1 MTVRDEAVL
10 ITGGTRG
17 IGRACAEAFARRGAH
32 VYVTHWWGSTSVDE
46 LRAAFEAKDLRPPE
60 VLDADAGDA
69 NDTAAVMET
78 IRDKHERLHAFV
90 SNVAF
95 GPTVHSMEDLV
106 ERSFMRCM
114 KYTAWPVVEHVKAAE
129 AAFGVAPRYVVA
141 VSSQGAE
148 SAHHAY
154 DIVAASK
161 AALEALCRYLA
172 QRLHATSSVNVV
184 RTRFADTD
192 ALRATFGDAFPHFVG
207 HRAPGLLTDP
217 ALVGEAVF
225 GLCSGLMDAMRG
237 QILDV
242 DGGASNFDGFS
253 RLFADRERLPP
264 LRTGDD

>member
-1 MTVRDEAVL
+1 MTVEGRAVL

-32 VYVTHWWGSTSVDE
+32 VYVTHWWASTPAE
-46 LRAAFEAKDLRPPE
+46 QLRASFEAKGLRSPV
-60 VLDADAGDA
+60 VLEADVGSAE
-69 NDTAAVMET
+69 DTATVMST
-78 IRDKHERLHAFV
+78 IRAEHDRLHALV

-95 GPTVHSMEDLV
+95 GPTVHGLEDMV

-114 KYTAWPVVEHVKAAE
+114 KYSAWPVVEHVKAAQT
-129 AAFGVAPRYVVA
+129 AFELPPRYVVA

-172 QRLHATSSVNVV
+172 VRLHETTSVNVV

-192 ALRATFGDAFPHFVG
+192 ALRATFGEGFPHFVR
-207 HRAPGLLTDP
+207 HHAPGLLTDP
-217 ALVGEAVF
+217 ALVGEAAF

-253 RLFADRERLPP
+253 RLFADRDALP
-264 LRTGDD
+264 LLDSKDD

>member
-1 MTVRDEAVL
+1 MTVEGRAVL

-32 VYVTHWWGSTSVDE
+32 VYVTHWWGSTSAE
-46 LRAAFEAKDLRPPE
+46 SLAEAFEAQGLRPPV
-60 VLDADAGDA
+60 VLEADAGSA
-69 NDTAAVMET
+69 QDTEAVMARIRET
-78 IRDKHERLHAFV
+78 HERLYALV

-95 GPTVHSMEDLV
+95 GPTVHSMDDLV
-106 ERSFMRCM
+106 ERSFMACM
-114 KYTAWPVVEHVKAAE
+114 KYSAWPVVEHVKAAIQRFE
-129 AAFGVAPRYVVA
+129 VAPRYVVA

-148 SAHHAY
+148 SSHHAY

-172 QRLHATSSVNVV
+172 ARLHETSCVNVV

-192 ALRATFGDAFPHFVG
+192 ALRATFGEGFPHFVG
-207 HRAPGLLTDP
+207 HHAPGLLTDP
-217 ALVGEAVF
+217 ALVGEAVH

-253 RLFADRERLPP
+253 RLFADRDSLPP
-264 LRTGDD
+264 LRSKDD